1 MQVPGGEGRGGG
13 GPAEVPALHVHAEPS
28 QVSTVLLTTNLMLT
42 VQGDGEHH
50 EASDTETVVYKIK
63 CNKYSFW
70 VQTVYLLNCV

>member
-13 GPAEVPALHVHAEPS
+13 RPAEVPALHVNAEPP

-50 EASDTETVVYKIK
+50 EAPDTETVVYRTKQIAI
-63 CNKYSFW
+63 NTT
-70 VQTVYLLNCV
+70 VQI